1 MSGKANKIVY
11 PPGCKDITE
20 EIGKEELVR
29 RLKLLARAFQDM
41 GQDDNDQYSGLA
53 VYLATDYFLDHQ
65 SKDVRLLV
73 ACCIAD
79 VFRIFAPEA
88 PYKDLKHLK
97 DIFIFL
103 VKQLRGLEDPD
114 SPSFKRY
121 FYLLENLAWVKSFNI
136 CIELEEN
143 QEIFCSLFQLMFSIV
158 SDKHSSKVKNFVLD
172 MLTPLITEADSVSQ
186 ELMDIILLNVVEPYK
201 TQKRVAYALAKE
213 LLIRSSNA
221 IEPYIQAFF
230 NNTLMLGKSSE
241 SELSHRLYD
250 LIYELNQI
258 SPNVLLS
265 VLPQLEFKLKSN
277 EESERKQVTK
287 LLAKMFSDEGSSLV
301 EQNRPLWIC
310 FLGRFN
316 DISIPVRQTC
326 VQFSQYFLIN
336 HPETNKDIVEQLKSR
351 SHDPEETIRME
362 VVNTVL
368 SVAKKDFSIIN
379 EELLGFIKERT
390 LDKKFQVR
398 REALMGL
405 GQLYKKYTFGEKV
418 EESYVEKVS
427 FIKDKI
433 FHHYYQQSSDD
444 RLLVERVFNTC
455 LVPYN
460 MPEEDRMRQFL
471 LLYCTLDEHAIKAF
485 QEMFKHR
492 ISVRAMI
499 LQMVE
504 AIEQQALLNPRIVSL
519 SRTLPETG
527 KAIEHLKKFCQIIKD
542 DKRLRSYLIKLLSQD
557 CTCKKAQDLVREI
570 LKKLGGP
577 SQGTQNIYYNTIK
590 SLLERVAPVMID
602 VSAVDQLV
610 SHVDDS
616 VRGLGIITEGIDG
629 AAEKSVKLLMVL
641 SWTYPYYFK
650 TEETYELLLTFMKH
664 DDESVADLTLQIFN
678 NIGKNLQKDY
688 PNIYS
693 SLLPVVSSAA
703 KLGNP
708 KQCKHA
714 IRCIN
719 TICKNKEAIYGQI
732 FEHYKKSLN
741 PESANFITAIVGL
754 GHIAKLCPEEFA
766 PDIKTIVSK
775 VIVKDLLMQDHTFGP
790 STTES
795 WYSEHHVTEESMA
808 KVRWYSEHHVTE
820 ESMAKLQ
827 SMKLLTRW
835 LQGLKSNANNSGTS
849 TLRLLYTVIAHEGDL
864 MEKGNINKPELARL
878 RLQAGCCM
886 IKLAEEKCFSDIITH
901 EQFQA
906 LALLMND
913 SCYHVRHIFSL
924 KLHKS
929 LLTLRLPLQYMSI
942 FCLAANDPMR
952 ERRTQIKQFLQNNI
966 TKRREY
972 IKQNP
977 SIQGR
982 IFHFLPDYVMPYTIH
997 LLAHDPELKE
1007 HDDVEPLKNIKEC
1020 LWFNME
1026 PLISKSEDYNY
1037 TFFRRMIEN
1046 IKQTKDAQDPD
1057 DEETNMKLYAVCD
1070 VALGLLNS
1078 KSGNI
1083 TLKDVTVEPRLSAK
1097 HFTKPDK
1104 SYSNTQNYLPKDF
1117 SFEGHKRKGVNA
1129 LIDTS
1134 GKANTSKGQTTEI
1147 IVESPGPVVNPLPI
1161 SPREQRQPKTKKT
1174 DVSSETESS
1183 PNSSADSV
1191 KKNDSGKNVDK
1202 KKPQKRKLDTDTK
1215 DENKEPKTAKVRNK
1229 KQTKT
1234 SGKNVPKSMDTEES
1248 DGDED
1253 DDSSVANSESQES
1266 QEIPLGPKT
1275 KKAKNVS
1282 DKNSKSNVRTSKVDT
1297 LQKSKSLMNGAK
1309 TDSTVRTS
1317 DSQKP
1322 GSARKRKTE
1331 SVSKESTPVKKSKL
1345 TPALKNLSPSV
1356 SESSTPSSPGRSSTK
1371 SSTSSVKSSSKS
1383 TPKKSPHQSKL
1394 KKTTITRSKLNRSDG
1409 ESDESPPE
1417 DKTKK
1422 NVRKTASKQTRLDQF
1437 NVKSAPKNVR
1447 KGKNLPNG
1455 VSDGDSQETSS
1466 AASTPKSGT
1475 SIRIKTKVQTPDSTK
1490 KRGRPKK
1497 T

>member
-808 KVRWYSEHHVTE
+808 K
-820 ESMAKLQ
+820 LQ

-982 IFHFLPDYVMPYTIH
+982 IFHFLPDYVMPYAIH

-1202 KKPQKRKLDTDTK
+1202 KKPQKRKLNTDTK

-1317 DSQKP
+1317 DSPKP

-1345 TPALKNLSPSV
+1345 T
-1356 SESSTPSSPGRSSTK
+1356 
-1371 SSTSSVKSSSKS
+1371 
-1383 TPKKSPHQSKL
+1383 
-1394 KKTTITRSKLNRSDG
+1394 TTITRSKLNRSDG